1 MVFIRSCLARG
12 RGAWSHRLMTIAF
25 TQPTGGDPLLPS
37 TALLPLDAEGGSQTT
52 RFASDPVASASG
64 QFALCRP
71 TVDVPV
77 AEVPAET
84 GVRPWGL
91 RAMTAARPADLR
103 LPAFRYD
110 HVRQVAVL
118 DDGSGRR
125 LVDAVAG
132 PPTAPT
138 TQNVDGED
146 PPSSEDWKNDFVPDD
161 PCPC

>member
-1 MVFIRSCLARG
+1 VFIRSCLARG
-12 RGAWSHRLMTIAF
+12 WCAWSHRLMTIAF
-25 TQPTGGDPLLPS
+25 TQPTGSDPLLPS
-37 TALLPLDAEGGSQTT
+37 TALRPLSDTGGGSQTT

-91 RAMTAARPADLR
+91 RAMTAARPTDSR
-103 LPAFRYD
+103 LPTFRYD

-118 DDGSGRR
+118 EDGSGRR

-132 PPTAPT
+132 PPTA
-138 TQNVDGED
+138 QNVDGED
-146 PPSSEDWKNDFVPDD
+146 PPSSEDWKNDFAPDD